1 MVARFAVVRFVVL
14 FAVVRLAV
22 DLDFVDFAVERL
34 AGGVALDGFAAARF
48 AVERFAAGAFGSPL
62 GLGLLGLG
70 ADRQPVP
77 WRDLAEFQ
85 GLRLLGLVTVVG
97 VGVDAELARHLPAE
111 PVVREHALDGLLDRV
126 GGRSARSRS

>member
-34 AGGVALDGFAAARF
+34 AGGVALDGFAAARL
-48 AVERFAAGAFGSPL
+48 AVELRGRRLRLPL

-77 WRDLAEFQ
+77 WRDLAEFP
-85 GLRLLGLVTVVG
+85 GFGCW
-97 VGVDAELARHLPAE
+97 AW
-111 PVVREHALDGLLDRV
+111 
-126 GGRSARSRS
+126 